1 MVDQASRDSCAI
13 PLAPTK
19 TEEWVRGGLSI
30 QVMRPMT
37 MLETKAR
44 EGARKVAK
52 KMLNRVMLSGTKKGG
67 LL

>member
-1 MVDQASRDSCAI
+1 
-13 PLAPTK
+13 
-19 TEEWVRGGLSI
+19 
-30 QVMRPMT
+30 

-52 KMLNRVMLSGTKKGG
+52 KMLNRGMLSRTKKGG